1 MAIYEA
7 TPFYMIGS
15 SQKIVF
21 DHNGTYE
28 TDDLDEIELLDGL
41 CPKWVTCI
49 KTEDKPKPEPAKKPA
64 KKSSAK

>member
-1 MAIYEA
+1 MAVYKA

-28 TDDLDEIELLDGL
+28 TDDLDEINLLDGL

-49 KTEDKPKPEPAKKPA
+49 KTEDKTKPAPAKKPA